1 MNKDIIAHRS
11 EDITYF
17 VEAII
22 DDFEGEG
29 GANVLHTDTHTYTR
43 TDPPTNRV
51 S

>member
-29 GANVLHTDTHTYTR
+29 GGQRVTYRHTYIHTYR
-43 TDPPTNRV
+43 PSN
-51 S
+51 

>member
-22 DDFEGEG
+22 DDFEG